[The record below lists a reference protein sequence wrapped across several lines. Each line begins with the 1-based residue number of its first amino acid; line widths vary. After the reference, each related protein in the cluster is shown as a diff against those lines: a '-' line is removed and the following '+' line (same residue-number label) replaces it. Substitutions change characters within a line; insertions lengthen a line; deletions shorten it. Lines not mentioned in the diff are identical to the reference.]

1 MSTKF
6 TPGPWDI
13 HSSDDPYL
21 CAYIIGNS
29 GTPILSEA
37 GANQFF
43 NGDEDPELE
52 AYGEIEIAMIDL
64 TDEPDDERIAN
75 ACLIA
80 AAPDLYEALARLRQ
94 HCPMLDHE
102 DYDGLY
108 QSALDRADFALN
120 KARGES

>member
-6 TPGPWDI
+6 TPGPWEI
-13 HSSDDPYL
+13 NSSDAPYL

-29 GTPILSEA
+29 GTPVLSEA

-52 AYGEIEIAMIDL
+52 AYGEIEIAMIDM

-80 AAPDLYEALARLRQ
+80 AAPDLYESLWNVTSLLRAYTG
-94 HCPMLDHE
+94 PLDDIGE
-102 DYDGLY
+102 T
-108 QSALDRADFALN
+108 AIREANKAMDR
-120 KARGES
+120 ARGES